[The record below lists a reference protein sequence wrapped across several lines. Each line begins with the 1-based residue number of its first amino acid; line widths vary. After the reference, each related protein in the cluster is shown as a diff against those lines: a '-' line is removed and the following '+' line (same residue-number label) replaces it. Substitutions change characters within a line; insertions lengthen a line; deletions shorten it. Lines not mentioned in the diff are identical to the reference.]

1 MRYIY
6 AAALVGAALVASP
19 ALDAQSSSKS
29 SSSLER
35 DFVANGR
42 ISMDLS
48 AGEYRITGS
57 PDNKIRL
64 AWRVRESD
72 RLSDVDARVDVRG
85 SDARIITDGPMNH
98 FRVDIQVPQRADL
111 YIRLTAGE
119 LRLDRV
125 EGNKDVELHAG
136 ELRID
141 VNRADDYH
149 TVDASIWAGEIH
161 ADPFNAHK
169 EGLFRS
175 FDWKGHGPYK
185 LHAKAK
191 AGEVWL
197 SEKTASR

>member
-1 MRYIY
+1 MRYIC
-6 AAALVGAALVASP
+6 AAALVSTALVASP
-19 ALDAQSSSKS
+19 VFAQSSSRS

-35 DFVANGR
+35 DFVANG
-42 ISMDLS
+42 
-48 AGEYRITGS
+48 
-57 PDNKIRL
+57 KIRV
-64 AWRVRESD
+64 AWTVRESE
-72 RLSDVDARVDVRG
+72 RLSYEAARADVKG
-85 SDARIITDGPMNH
+85 SEARIITDGPMNH

-197 SEKTASR
+197 SEKTPK

>member
-1 MRYIY
+1 MRYIC
-6 AAALVGAALVASP
+6 AAALVSTALVASP
-19 ALDAQSSSKS
+19 VFAQSSSRS

-35 DFVANGR
+35 DFVANGK

-48 AGEYRITGS
+48 SGEYRITGS

-64 AWRVRESD
+64 AWTVRESE
-72 RLSDVDARVDVRG
+72 RLSYVPARADVKG
-85 SDARIITDGPMNH
+85 SEARIITDGPMND

-197 SEKTASR
+197 SEKTPK

>member
-6 AAALVGAALVASP
+6 AAALVGALVASP
-19 ALDAQSSSKS
+19 TLQGQSSSKS

-35 DFVANGR
+35 DFVADGK

-57 PDNKIRL
+57 PDNKIRV
-64 AWRVRESD
+64 AWTVRESD
-72 RLSDVDARVDVRG
+72 RLSYEAARVDVRG

-98 FRVDIQVPQRADL
+98 FRVDIQVPQKADL

-136 ELRID
+136 E
-141 VNRADDYH
+141 
-149 TVDASIWAGEIH
+149 
-161 ADPFNAHK
+161 
-169 EGLFRS
+169 
-175 FDWKGHGPYK
+175 HGK
-185 LHAKAK
+185 RCGDGIAELANLV
-191 AGEVWL
+191 GI
-197 SEKTASR
+197 RR